1 MIVIRINMRIVI
13 ASGKG
18 GTGKTAVA
26 TNLAASIDNIS
37 LFDCDVEEPNAHLF
51 FPFKLEKVDDVCLKV
66 PVIDEK
72 QCNLCGKCSDF
83 CEYNAL
89 ATLPSQVLFFPELC
103 HGCGGCMLVCPEDAI
118 HEGERNV
125 GMIERA
131 RLNGIS
137 FYRGVLNVG
146 EAMATPVIKALKKK
160 ITDDNDTIL
169 DSPPG
174 NACPMIETVHD
185 VDYCILVTEPTP
197 FGLYD
202 LKLAVDVVKKLEVP
216 FGVIINKDGIGDK
229 GVEHYC
235 LQEDILILMR
245 IPYSREIASLY
256 SQGKLFA
263 WEMQGWKEK
272 FQHLFKTLEGQI

>member
-1 MIVIRINMRIVI
+1 MRVVI

-26 TNLAASIDNIS
+26 TNLAASIENIS

-51 FPFKLEKVDDVCLKV
+51 FPLKLEKVEDVCLKV
-66 PVIDEK
+66 PIIDEK
-72 QCNLCGKCSDF
+72 KCTLCGKCSDF

-89 ATLPSQVLFFPELC
+89 ATLPSHVLFFPELC
-103 HGCGGCMLVCPEDAI
+103 HGCGGCTLVCPEGAI
-118 HEGERNV
+118 HEGKRSI
-125 GMIERA
+125 GMIERGTFD
-131 RLNGIS
+131 GID

-160 ITDDNDTIL
+160 IDEDNHTIL

-174 NACPMIETVHD
+174 NACPMIEAVHN

-216 FGVIINKDGIGDK
+216 FGVIINKDGIGEK
-229 GVEHYC
+229 GVENYC
-235 LQEDILILMR
+235 TQEGISILMR

-263 WEMQGWKEK
+263 LEMQGWKEK
-272 FQHLFKTLEGQI
+272 FQQLFRSIEENI